1 MDPQETSAL
10 DANAEPASTGSPLD
24 AGPRATTKAP
34 GTAPGTAPGRTRAL
48 LLTLLL
54 LLLLAAALYF
64 TVRPGPP
71 FPLAVLAGTLACW
84 LLLAG
89 AVCALR
95 RARSVRISVV
105 VIAGALLLG
114 VAAISAPPSTS
125 NDSARY
131 AWDGIVQKAGVS
143 PYAYV
148 PLDDALTELRPRWLF
163 VPGNGNA
170 NGGTRCSPDLFATAP
185 VATHGEPSGQPL
197 CTPINRPNVPTIYPP
212 TAELYFLAVRLTVP
226 DGIGYAAFQLAGL
239 LVSLAVTV
247 MLLLALPRLGLPRYL
262 AAAWAWSPLVL
273 IEGVNNAHV
282 DLLGGALLLAA
293 GLLLT
298 AGRAGKPLRSG
309 FVFGAAVATK
319 LIPVIAAPAL
329 LFRRPVRFICAALA
343 TFALLY
349 TPYLLTAG
357 WGVIG
362 YLPGYLKEEGY
373 SDQVGIRFALAQF
386 FSGGPWPM
394 VLSAAALLLLALTV
408 LRRTT
413 AHNVWEQQ
421 TIMIGLTLLIV
432 SPNYP
437 WYALLLLPA
446 VVLSRYWEYIGV
458 MIALNIVYLLPG
470 DPVFSGPVNRAS
482 LAAAAVAIAIG
493 AWRRRRASY
502 LACAGD
508 EPGTAPQMAG

>member
-1 MDPQETSAL
+1 MGT
-10 DANAEPASTGSPLD
+10 
-24 AGPRATTKAP
+24 
-34 GTAPGTAPGRTRAL
+34 GTAAGTPPGWTRAL

-54 LLLLAAALYF
+54 LVLLAAALYS
-64 TVRPGPP
+64 TVRPQPP
-71 FPLAVLAGTLACW
+71 FPLAVLAGTLLCW

-95 RARSVRISVV
+95 RARPARISTV

-114 VAAISAPPSTS
+114 VAAISSPPSTS

-143 PYAYV
+143 PYTHV
-148 PLDDALTELRPRWLF
+148 PLDDALVGLRPGWLF
-163 VPGNGNA
+163 APGNGTA
-170 NGGTRCSPDLFATAP
+170 DGGTRCSPDLFATAP
-185 VATHGEPSGQPL
+185 VATRGEPSGQPL
-197 CTPINRPNVPTIYPP
+197 CTTINRPNVPTIYPP
-212 TAELYFLAVRLTVP
+212 TAELYFLGVRLTVP
-226 DGIGYAAFQLAGL
+226 DGVGYAAFQLAGL
-239 LVSLAVTV
+239 LVSLAVTL

-262 AAAWAWSPLVL
+262 AAVWAWSPLVL

-298 AGRAGKPLRSG
+298 AGKAGKPLRSG
-309 FVFGAAVATK
+309 FMFGAAVATK
-319 LIPVIAAPAL
+319 LIPAMAAPAL

-386 FSGGPWPM
+386 ISGGPWPM
-394 VLSAAALLLLALTV
+394 LLSAAALLLLALTV
-408 LRRTT
+408 LRKTT
-413 AHNVWEQQ
+413 VHNIWEQQ
-421 TIMIGLTLLIV
+421 TLMIGLTLLIV

-458 MIALNIVYLLPG
+458 MVALNIVYLLPG
-470 DPVFSGPVNRAS
+470 DPVFSGRVNRAS
-482 LAAAAVAIAIG
+482 LAAAALAIAVG
-493 AWRRRRASY
+493 AWHRRRAFH
-502 LACAGD
+502 LASAADGLRAAS
-508 EPGTAPQMAG
+508 GMAG